1 MDLVLIPAYEP
12 ENQLVA
18 LVRQLQSH
26 GLQVLVV
33 NDGSGREYDDIFSQA
48 ARYATVISLGKN
60 SGKGAALK
68 AGMEHIRDHMPD

>member
-12 ENQLVA
+12 DQQLIK
-18 LVRQLQSH
+18 LTQQLHAQ

-33 NDGSGREYDDIFSQA
+33 NDGSGTEYQNIFSEISP
-48 ARYATVISLGKN
+48 YATVITLEKN

-68 AGMEHIRDHMPD
+68 AGMRHIQNHMQ